1 MICISINQESRRL
14 ALADMVNAGR
24 QCDLIEIRLD
34 RFAKPADV
42 GELLTAKQKPVIMT
56 CRRSQDGG
64 HFSGSEEERLA
75 LLRHCIISKVEYV
88 EIELDVADQIRP
100 FPGAKRVISYTNMR
114 ETPADLHEIYEEART
129 KNPDVIKI
137 MTLART
143 PEEAWPLVQILA
155 KPALP
160 TVAVG
165 LGKPGLMLSI
175 LGKKMGSPWTYAAL
189 ERGMEAYPGE
199 PTVHALQSVYH
210 YPAIERNTRLIGV
223 TGFTELEYVTV
234 GILNA
239 AMLQLDISARCLPLG
254 VGNSRLFRKVM
265 EAVHLAA
272 VVVDEP
278 NRHALLDIPAE
289 LDSAARQCEAVDLL
303 LHHDQK
309 WHGYNLLCRAAVLAL
324 EATVRDFVPTTH
336 HSPLTT
342 PPSTSDKPLEG
353 RTVMVVGVN
362 ATARAIAYGIKKRG
376 GALIIASHNRQ
387 AAHALAQQLDC
398 RFVQFEA
405 LYTTMHE
412 IIVICDEQGAG
423 HEVSG
428 PARPLTTV
436 RGSLSSPA
444 PQPVHSGY
452 LRSGMTVMDLTHL
465 PRKSQFLREA
475 QSRDC
480 RVVEPRQILLELALL
495 QIHLIAGQ
503 ECPRE
508 KLQEALAELLED
520 EEG

>member
-34 RFAKPADV
+34 RFAKAADV
-42 GELLTAKQKPVIMT
+42 SELLTAKQKPVIMT
-56 CRRSQDGG
+56 CRREQDGG

-100 FPGAKRVISYTNMR
+100 YPGAKRVISYTNLR
-114 ETPADLHEIYEEART
+114 ETPADLAEIYEEART
-129 KNPDVIKI
+129 KKPDVIKL

-199 PTVHALQSVYH
+199 PTVHALQTVYH

-223 TGFTELEYVTV
+223 TGFTDLQYVTV
-234 GILNA
+234 GLLNA
-239 AMLQLDISARCLPLG
+239 GLQHLDVSARCLPIG
-254 VGNSRLFRKVM
+254 VGHSRLFRKVM
-265 EAVHLAA
+265 EAVHLAG

-278 NRHALLDIPAE
+278 NRHGLLDIPAD

-303 LHHDQK
+303 LPHEQK
-309 WHGYNLLCRAAVLAL
+309 WHGYNLLCRAAVAAL
-324 EATVRDFVPTTH
+324 EATLRNSPPTTTQ
-336 HSPLTT
+336 SS
-342 PPSTSDKPLEG
+342 STEKPLEG
-353 RTVMVVGVN
+353 RTVMIVGVN
-362 ATARAIAYGIKKRG
+362 STARAVAYGIKKRG

-387 AAHALAQQLDC
+387 AAQALAQQLDC

-412 IIVICDEQGAG
+412 MLVICDDEKDQSATQA
-423 HEVSG
+423 SRDRQ
-428 PARPLTTV
+428 RPE
-436 RGSLSSPA
+436 RSE
-444 PQPVHSGY
+444 PVHSGY
-452 LRSGMTVMDLTHL
+452 LRSGMTVMDLTQL
-465 PRKSQFLREA
+465 PRKSKFLREA

-480 RVVEPRQILLELALL
+480 RVVEPRQILLELGLL
-495 QIHLIAGQ
+495 QVHLITGQ
-503 ECPRE
+503 HIPRE
-508 KLQEALAELLED
+508 RLQEVLADLIEV
-520 EEG
+520 EEE

>member
-14 ALADMVNAGR
+14 ALADMVNASR
-24 QCDLIEIRLD
+24 QCDLLEIRLD
-34 RFAKPADV
+34 RFAKAADV
-42 GELLTAKQKPVIMT
+42 SELLTAKQKPVIMT
-56 CRRSQDGG
+56 CRREQDGG

-100 FPGAKRVISYTNMR
+100 YPGAKRVISYTNLR
-114 ETPADLHEIYEEART
+114 ETPSDLAEIYEEART
-129 KNPDVIKI
+129 KKPDVIKL

-155 KPALP
+155 KPSLP

-199 PTVHALQSVYH
+199 PTVNALQTVYQ
-210 YPAIERNTRLIGV
+210 YPGIERNTRLIGV

-234 GILNA
+234 GLLNA
-239 AMLQLDISARCLPLG
+239 AMQHLDISARCLPLG
-254 VGNSRLFRKVM
+254 VGHSRLFRKVM
-265 EAVHLAA
+265 EAVHLAG

-278 NRHALLDIPAE
+278 NRHALLDIPAD

-303 LHHDQK
+303 LPHEQK
-309 WHGYNLLCRAAVLAL
+309 WHGYNLLCRAAVAAL
-324 EATVRDFVPTTH
+324 EATLRNAATSAHQSPTVE
-336 HSPLTT
+336 
-342 PPSTSDKPLEG
+342 KPLEG
-353 RTVMVVGVN
+353 RTVMIVGVN
-362 ATARAIAYGIKKRG
+362 STARALAFGIKKRG

-412 IIVICDEQGAG
+412 IIVICDEQGAA
-423 HEVSG
+423 HEGSSLGQPLSG
-428 PARPLTTV
+428 A
-436 RGSLSSPA
+436 RGSSSSPA
-444 PQPVHSGY
+444 HQPVHSGY
-452 LRSGMTVMDLTHL
+452 LRSGMTVMDLTQL
-465 PRKSQFLREA
+465 PRKSKFLREA
-475 QSRDC
+475 ESRDC
-480 RVVEPRQILLELALL
+480 RIVEPRQILLELALL
-495 QIHLIAGQ
+495 QVHLITGQ
-503 ECPRE
+503 DVPRE
-508 KLQEALAELLED
+508 RLQEALSNLIDD
-520 EEG
+520 EEE